1 MSKQQPK
8 EQPLQTG
15 DKTGSGLHFHRNNY
29 LLFFAG
35 ILLLVVGNILLS
47 GGGSD
52 DPQVFNP
59 EIFNSQRLVAAPLM
73 LLAGF
78 VTIGFSIMWR
88 FKK

>member
-1 MSKQQPK
+1 MSKQQPT
-8 EQPLQTG
+8 EQQQTG

-35 ILLLVVGNILLS
+35 ILLLVLGNILLS

-52 DPQVFNP
+52 DPAVFNP
-59 EIFNSQRLVAAPLM
+59 EIFNSQRLVVAPLT